1 MFWKYKTLR
10 DNIKKIPDIK
20 TLTELIDNC
29 TLAPIENRMLKMRY
43 LEHKPLKECA
53 RELGYSQHYIYKMHM
68 KALNK
73 LKIPLQQLITE
84 LSL

>member
-1 MFWKYKTLR
+1 MFWKYKVLR
-10 DNIKKIPDIK
+10 DNIKKIPNIK
-20 TLTELIDNC
+20 MLIELIDSC
-29 TLAPIENRMLKMRY
+29 TLAPIENRLLKMRY

-73 LKIPLQQLITE
+73 LKIPLQQLISE

>member
-1 MFWKYKTLR
+1 MFWKYKVLR

-29 TLAPIENRMLKMRY
+29 TLAPIENRLLKMRY

-73 LKIPLQQLITE
+73 LKIPLQQLLSE
-84 LSL
+84 LEL

>member
-1 MFWKYKTLR
+1 MFWKYKVLR

-68 KALNK
+68 KALDK
-73 LKIPLQQLITE
+73 LKIPLQQLISE